1 MKKLLLSLLLISCG
15 DENLNTNEFNDL
27 IKSFIDYKCSVNN
40 KEITYETNVYNRQ
53 SNYPDTDV
61 YKLEKTIKNEKCEFN
76 NDKIKYIEFSYVDY
90 EYFEYD
96 LTSQEFIKIE
106 EEIDYTRPREL
117 YYKEIFEQKYL
128 NMRDI
133 FLRKENEKINFSIKD
148 HYQKIYDDN
157 IELMNA
163 KNNCADEYYY
173 INQNSIKYCNVLQN
187 FEQLI
192 YRDINYCMIR
202 LMNVNR
208 IIENGGYINFE
219 DYEHAKNFCT
229 NRYNERKE
237 FIETRRLDPCHCTED
252 YQSDMIIYE
261 F

>member
-15 DENLNTNEFNDL
+15 DEQLNTNEFNDL
-27 IKSFIDYKCSVNN
+27 IKSFINYKCSVNN
-40 KEITYETNVYNRQ
+40 KEITYETNVYDRT
-53 SNYPDTDV
+53 SV
-61 YKLEKTIKNEKCEFN
+61 YRLEKSIKNERCEFN
-76 NDKIKYIEFSYVDY
+76 NDKIKYIEFFNFDT

-96 LTSQEFIKIE
+96 LTTQEFIKIE

-117 YYKEIFEQKYL
+117 NYKEIFEQKYL

-133 FLRKENEKINFSIKD
+133 FLINKNEKTNFSLKD
-148 HYQKIYDDN
+148 FYQKIYDNN

-187 FEQLI
+187 FQTLI
-192 YRDINYCMIR
+192 YRGDINYCIMG
-202 LMNVNR
+202 LMNRFGNS
-208 IIENGGYINFE
+208 GYINFE
-219 DYEHAKNFCT
+219 EYEHAMDSCN

-237 FIETRRLDPCHCTED
+237 YIEIARLDPCHCIED
-252 YQSDMIIYE
+252 YQSNMIIYE